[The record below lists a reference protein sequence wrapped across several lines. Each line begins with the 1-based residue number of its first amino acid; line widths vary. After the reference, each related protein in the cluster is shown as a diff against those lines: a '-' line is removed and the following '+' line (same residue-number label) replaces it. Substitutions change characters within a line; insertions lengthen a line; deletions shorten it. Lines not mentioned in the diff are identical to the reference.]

1 MLLTPLGT
9 TYVCAPRVA
18 ANETN
23 VALQV
28 TAPPMAK
35 DAPVHA
41 LQIVAPE
48 KLLYVLDGQEMH
60 AAEPAVDWYFPAG
73 HERHAVLPTEL
84 A

>member
-1 MLLTPLGT
+1 MLLTPPGT
-9 TYVCAPRVA
+9 TYVCAAPVA

-35 DAPVHA
+35 DAPAHA
-41 LQIVAPE
+41 LQTVAPVE
-48 KLLYVLDGQEMH
+48 LLYVLDGQEMH
-60 AAEPAVDWYFPAG
+60 AAEPVVDWYFPAG